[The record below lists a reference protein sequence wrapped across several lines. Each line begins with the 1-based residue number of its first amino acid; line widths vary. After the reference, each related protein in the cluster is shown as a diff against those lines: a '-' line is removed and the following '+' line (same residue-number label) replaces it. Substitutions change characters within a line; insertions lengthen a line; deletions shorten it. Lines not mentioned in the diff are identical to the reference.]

1 MVAISNTYLLGDLA
15 VQLEAVS
22 SEQVVQSLAI
32 SSDTGLPL
40 GRVLVL
46 SGLISENDLSNL
58 ILCQSLLREDL
69 VQLEQVRNAFL
80 RVRGSGRRLEDAL
93 LELGWERSL
102 EKQLSPLGELL
113 VSSAVI
119 TESQLDTYLR
129 QQERVRLPLGRM
141 LVSAGV
147 MTDAFLSTALNVQ
160 MMIRQKRLSRE
171 EAVDV
176 LVEARKR
183 QLAQSNVP
191 RAKNFYEQP
200 VLNVPKLGE
209 LLVLSGLLSERKLLE
224 ALELSIIGRK
234 SIGEILLEKRYLT
247 KTQLDNILLLQSSLA
262 EGIIKLP
269 QLKSVLRR
277 LEDGFSLSD
286 AIGQATEQVAV
297 DTSEGRVLTF
307 FEFLKSLDH
316 TSGTNIDQAFEMAKK
331 NQRLVKQ
338 ALLISGM
345 LDEPT
350 IELMEQCYALY
361 EDRRYSFD
369 AASTLFEY
377 SRRRGIS
384 VSDALEELRWLKKPP
399 CIAVEPTEKFI
410 KLPTLPCLT

>member
-15 VQLEAVS
+15 VQLEVVS

-338 ALLISGM
+338 ALLI
-345 LDEPT
+345 
-350 IELMEQCYALY
+350 
-361 EDRRYSFD
+361 
-369 AASTLFEY
+369 
-377 SRRRGIS
+377 
-384 VSDALEELRWLKKPP
+384 
-399 CIAVEPTEKFI
+399 
-410 KLPTLPCLT
+410 

>member
-15 VQLEAVS
+15 VQLEVVS

-147 MTDAFLSTALNVQ
+147 MTDAF
-160 MMIRQKRLSRE
+160 
-171 EAVDV
+171 
-176 LVEARKR
+176 
-183 QLAQSNVP
+183 
-191 RAKNFYEQP
+191 
-200 VLNVPKLGE
+200 
-209 LLVLSGLLSERKLLE
+209 
-224 ALELSIIGRK
+224 
-234 SIGEILLEKRYLT
+234 
-247 KTQLDNILLLQSSLA
+247 
-262 EGIIKLP
+262 
-269 QLKSVLRR
+269 
-277 LEDGFSLSD
+277 
-286 AIGQATEQVAV
+286 
-297 DTSEGRVLTF
+297 
-307 FEFLKSLDH
+307 
-316 TSGTNIDQAFEMAKK
+316 
-331 NQRLVKQ
+331 
-338 ALLISGM
+338 
-345 LDEPT
+345 
-350 IELMEQCYALY
+350 
-361 EDRRYSFD
+361 
-369 AASTLFEY
+369 
-377 SRRRGIS
+377 
-384 VSDALEELRWLKKPP
+384 
-399 CIAVEPTEKFI
+399 
-410 KLPTLPCLT
+410 